1 VVPDYFDHYGFH
13 VRARY
18 GETYFGARET
28 FWSTYVS
35 VGIDPASTR
44 VEVVATTNVAG
55 GQRQATL
62 RVTPK
67 DRYGNL
73 LGPGRADQFTVS
85 GTVGNVPNLPVEDR
99 GDGSYDIGVRWDP
112 SVSPQPGVVVTQ
124 PGRSPVTLGPA
135 GETPA
140 PKFGCP
146 TWLCIVLAVL
156 VIVALLW
163 IVLR

>member
-44 VEVVATTNVAG
+44 VEVVATTKVAG

-67 DRYGNL
+67 DRYGIFSGL
-73 LGPGRADQFTVS
+73 DAPISSPCPGPSATSRAC
-85 GTVGNVPNLPVEDR
+85 R
-99 GDGSYDIGVRWDP
+99 
-112 SVSPQPGVVVTQ
+112 
-124 PGRSPVTLGPA
+124 
-135 GETPA
+135 
-140 PKFGCP
+140 
-146 TWLCIVLAVL
+146 
-156 VIVALLW
+156 
-163 IVLR
+163 

>member
-1 VVPDYFDHYGFH
+1 MVPDYFDHYGFH

-44 VEVVATTNVAG
+44 VEVVATTKVAG

-73 LGPGRADQFTVS
+73 LGPGRADEFTVS

-99 GDGSYDIGVRWDP
+99 GDGSYDIGVLCDP
-112 SVSPQPGVVVTQ
+112 AVSPQPGVVVTYREGLRSHWVRPAKHRGPSSAAP
-124 PGRSPVTLGPA
+124 PGCASFLPS
-135 GETPA
+135 
-140 PKFGCP
+140 
-146 TWLCIVLAVL
+146 W
-156 VIVALLW
+156 
-163 IVLR
+163 